1 MHMYELNDKVYDLL
15 EKKICEVVEKGDIS
29 PTEMEC
35 VEKAYKT
42 LEAITTIET
51 MLEYGE
57 DDGYSMKRRGG
68 SRVSHRGGY
77 HDEYVLD
84 RGYPVSYKR
93 DGRTRRGE
101 SYHSV
106 NDRIVANLEAE
117 LNSDISDFERQRIMD
132 EIRRIREMKD

>member
-35 VEKAYKT
+35 IEKAYKT

-77 HDEYVLD
+77 PDEYVLD

-93 DGRTRRGE
+93 DGR
-101 SYHSV
+101 
-106 NDRIVANLEAE
+106 I
-117 LNSDISDFERQRIMD
+117 IRQ
-132 EIRRIREMKD
+132 

>member
-15 EKKICEVVEKGDIS
+15 EKKICEVVDKGDIS

-77 HDEYVLD
+77 PDEYVSD

-93 DGRTRRGE
+93 DGRMRRGE

>member
-42 LEAITTIET
+42 LEAITTIEA

-57 DDGYSMKRRGG
+57 EDGYSMKRGR
-68 SRVSHRGGY
+68 SRVSHRGSY
-77 HDEYVLD
+77 PDEHMWE

-93 DGRTRRGE
+93 DGRMRRGE

-106 NDRIVANLEAE
+106 NDRIVASLEAE

-132 EIRRIREMKD
+132 EIRRIKEMKD

>member
-15 EKKICEVVEKGDIS
+15 EKKICEVVDKGDIS

-57 DDGYSMKRRGG
+57 EDGYSMKRGR

-77 HDEYVLD
+77 PEEHMWE

-93 DGRTRRGE
+93 DGRMRRGE

-106 NDRIVANLEAE
+106 NDRIVASLEAE

-132 EIRRIREMKD
+132 EIRRIKEMKD

>member
-42 LEAITTIET
+42 LEAITTIEA

-57 DDGYSMKRRGG
+57 EDGYSMKRRGG

-77 HDEYVLD
+77 PDEYVLD

-93 DGRTRRGE
+93 DGRMRRGE

-132 EIRRIREMKD
+132 EIRRIKEMKD

>member
-1 MHMYELNDKVYDLL
+1 MMHMYELNDKVYDLL

-42 LEAITTIET
+42 LEVITTIET

-57 DDGYSMKRRGG
+57 EDGYSMKRGRSRG
-68 SRVSHRGGY
+68 Y
-77 HDEYVLD
+77 PDEHVWE
-84 RGYPVSYKR
+84 RGYPVSYKK
-93 DGRTRRGE
+93 DGRMRRGE

-106 NDRIVANLEAE
+106 NDRIVASLEAE

>member
-42 LEAITTIET
+42 LEAITTIEA

-57 DDGYSMKRRGG
+57 EDGYSMKRRGG

-77 HDEYVLD
+77 
-84 RGYPVSYKR
+84 PVSYKR
-93 DGRTRRGE
+93 DGRMRRGE

-132 EIRRIREMKD
+132 EIRRIKEMKD